1 MSSFQ
6 ELQQKHI
13 DLLRHYETNKESA
26 DFIKQVRE
34 YIEQVLSASR
44 QIGDSRERN
53 QLRANLRFWGAYIYD
68 NTGTYPNLTLLPSE
82 AAAEPTP
89 APQPAPNPLNARL
102 ITVAVLVV
110 LCIVVLLVAFPRAR
124 PYSQTPPITST
135 PIDSTALFS
144 TPADSMTDIASFA
157 TGTVM
162 AIGPTLTPIPTST
175 DLPMTG
181 GGGMLGRAF
190 SSTDIQDGTDCSSH
204 RINIQ
209 VIHDFAADQPVEP
222 AVLTVSEEGTFRN
235 IVERQIPLNQ
245 GRLLEDVRR
254 EIDMEIDIPEASGSY
269 LVYIDHPRFTF
280 DSFIIQHLPGCQ
292 GNLIN
297 IAYDVPTNDYDELQS
312 RPKLGLQIG
321 LMAWGPYPST
331 EPEAAPEG
339 IARLHVSRSGS
350 EADNIFWISDGSGDF
365 QLVQNDEFIADTMI
379 DYSIGVTSE
388 GQTVS
393 IPFTVYAPYLEY
405 LRNK

>member
-1 MSSFQ
+1 MNSFQ

-13 DLLRHYETNKESA
+13 DLLRRYETNKESA
-26 DFIKQVRE
+26 DFLKDVRQ

-82 AAAEPTP
+82 AGSEPTP
-89 APQPAPNPLNARL
+89 APQPTPKVWTTGRIIL
-102 ITVAVLVV
+102 AVIGLF
-110 LCIVVLLVAFPRAR
+110 CIIAFLFVFPRVR
-124 PYSQTPPITST
+124 PYSQTPPPIFT

-157 TGTVM
+157 TGTAM
-162 AIGPTLTPIPTST
+162 ASGPTPLPVATE
-175 DLPMTG
+175 LPMTG

-190 SSTDIQDGTDCSSH
+190 SSTDIQNGTDCSSH

-209 VIHDFAADQPVEP
+209 VIHEFAADQPVEP

-280 DSFIIQHLPGCQ
+280 DSIIIQHLPDCD
-292 GNLIN
+292 GNLIT
-297 IAYDVPTNDYDELQS
+297 IAYNIPTGDYDELQR
-312 RPKLGLQIG
+312 RPNLGLQIG
-321 LMAWGPYPST
+321 LMTWGPYPST
-331 EPEAAPEG
+331 DPEPIQEG
-339 IARLHVSRSGS
+339 VAKFHISQNGNGT
-350 EADNIFWISDGSGDF
+350 ENIFWISDGSGDF
-365 QLVQNDEFIADTMI
+365 QPIQNDEFIADTLV

-393 IPFTVYAPYLEY
+393 IPFNVYTPYLEY
-405 LRNK
+405 LQNK

>member
-1 MSSFQ
+1 
-6 ELQQKHI
+6 
-13 DLLRHYETNKESA
+13 
-26 DFIKQVRE
+26 
-34 YIEQVLSASR
+34 
-44 QIGDSRERN
+44 
-53 QLRANLRFWGAYIYD
+53 
-68 NTGTYPNLTLLPSE
+68 
-82 AAAEPTP
+82 
-89 APQPAPNPLNARL
+89 
-102 ITVAVLVV
+102 
-110 LCIVVLLVAFPRAR
+110 
-124 PYSQTPPITST
+124 
-135 PIDSTALFS
+135 
-144 TPADSMTDIASFA
+144 
-157 TGTVM
+157 
-162 AIGPTLTPIPTST
+162 
-175 DLPMTG
+175 
-181 GGGMLGRAF
+181 
-190 SSTDIQDGTDCSSH
+190 
-204 RINIQ
+204 

-339 IARLHVSRSGS
+339 IARLHVSGSGS

-405 LRNK
+405 LQNK